1 MTAQQFRTIALSLP
15 EAVEVGHMG
24 HPDFRVRNKI
34 FATLGYPSREWAVVK
49 LTLKQQEGLVK
60 AHPAVF
66 VPVTGFW
73 GRRGATTVNLGAATK
88 DVVREALTKA
98 WCNTAPKRL
107 AREFFEPQRAK
118 TRTELSIREP
128 ERARQQGPTEDDK

>member
-1 MTAQQFRTIALSLP
+1 MTARDFRTIALSLP

-34 FATLGYPSREWAVVK
+34 FATLDYPSRGWGVVK
-49 LTLKQQEGLVK
+49 LTPRQQEGMVK
-60 AHPAVF
+60 THPAMFAAVN
-66 VPVTGFW
+66 GFW
-73 GRRGATTVNLGAATK
+73 GRRGATTVNLRAATK

-107 AREFFEPQRAK
+107 AREFFAPQRANN
-118 TRTELSIREP
+118 
-128 ERARQQGPTEDDK
+128 ARRGPRIGD